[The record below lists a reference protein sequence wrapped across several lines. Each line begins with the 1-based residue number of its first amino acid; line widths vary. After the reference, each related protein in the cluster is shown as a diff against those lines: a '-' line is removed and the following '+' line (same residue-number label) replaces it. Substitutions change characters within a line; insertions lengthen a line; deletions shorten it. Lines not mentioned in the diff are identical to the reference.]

1 MKLDLITDDYYDT
14 ICKHAIFLTSD
25 LSDSWDFIH
34 DYKNAFQPVRIATD
48 ALQNKHVS
56 LGDFYI
62 HWLRCMMEVK
72 QQPSNELA
80 KSVAVSLQ
88 NRLHQLKQN
97 LAFKAVLL
105 TDPRFNYISSSVLTP
120 EEKEETRVS
129 VQSWS
134 YNKPET
140 SVINK
145 LA

>member
-1 MKLDLITDDYYDT
+1 MTTMIQYVNMLYFLLQICLTAGILSTT
-14 ICKHAIFLTSD
+14 IKMRSNQFVS
-25 LSDSWDFIH
+25 
-34 DYKNAFQPVRIATD
+34 QPTRCRISS
-48 ALQNKHVS
+48 KHVS